1 MAVVF
6 VGESTSLATHITP
19 PIHEKKAI
27 TPNKDTTYALQTI
40 HVQTYSS
47 VRSIKEMANTGNTKV
62 DVMCGKL
69 TEQWSFSIYFA
80 LCTFQACKVMLAAFK
95 MVFTLTLEQTA
106 LYNSKSRSTC
116 RHPIKIWFS

>member
-27 TPNKDTTYALQTI
+27 TPNTDTTYALQTI
-40 HVQTYSS
+40 RVQTYSS

-69 TEQWSFSIYFA
+69 TKQWSFSIYFCFLHL
-80 LCTFQACKVMLAAFK
+80 LCFM
-95 MVFTLTLEQTA
+95 
-106 LYNSKSRSTC
+106 
-116 RHPIKIWFS
+116 HFSGMQSDAGCF

>member
-6 VGESTSLATHITP
+6 VGENTSLATHITP
-19 PIHEKKAI
+19 LTHEKKAI

-69 TEQWSFSIYFA
+69 TEQWSFSIYFCFLHL
-80 LCTFQACKVMLAAFK
+80 LC
-95 MVFTLTLEQTA
+95 FT
-106 LYNSKSRSTC
+106 
-116 RHPIKIWFS
+116 HFSGMQSDAGCF